1 MSNIYF
7 GEPPESL
14 DDGWETPNHTN
25 SYCKH
30 GEYVGNPHG
39 RDFICGE
46 CEEEEYDTE

>member
-14 DDGWETPNHTN
+14 NDGWETPDNPD

-30 GEYVGNPHG
+30 GQYVGNPYG
-39 RDFICGE
+39 GDFICGE
-46 CEEEEYDTE
+46 CEEE